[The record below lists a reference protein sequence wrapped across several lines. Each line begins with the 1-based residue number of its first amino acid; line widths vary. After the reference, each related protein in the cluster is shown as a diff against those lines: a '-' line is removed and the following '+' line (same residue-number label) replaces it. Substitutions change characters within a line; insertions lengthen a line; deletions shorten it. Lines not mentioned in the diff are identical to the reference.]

1 MVTVSHLTA
10 TELSRMRTTQDS
22 AMQDVCR
29 IGVYQENR
37 DTYGNPDTS
46 SPEDLWH
53 YGEEQACGL
62 EHVRNRETQS
72 SGDVPVI
79 DARLRLPIDVD
90 VGDKDRVR
98 IEQRYGEALTV
109 AQVFEIEGPVRRG
122 PSGLVLGLR
131 LVDDGTGTPM
141 E

>member
-1 MVTVSHLTA
+1 MQS
-10 TELSRMRTTQDS
+10 TQDG

-29 IGVYQENR
+29 IGAYQEST
-37 DTYGNPDTS
+37 DGYGNPDTS
-46 SPEDLWH
+46 SPEDLWT
-53 YGEEQACGL
+53 YGEEQICGL
-62 EHVRNRETQS
+62 EHVRPRETQG

-79 DARLRLPIDVD
+79 DARLRLPVDTSIDER
-90 VGDKDRVR
+90 DRIR
-98 IEQRYGEALTV
+98 IEQRYGEARDT

-131 LVDDGTGTPM
+131 LVDDGTERPY

>member
-1 MVTVSHLTA
+1 MVTVTHLTA

-62 EHVRNRETQS
+62 EHVRPRETQG

-79 DARLRLPIDVD
+79 DARLRLPIGTT
-90 VGDKDRVR
+90 VGDTDRIRV
-98 IEQRYGEALTV
+98 EQRYGEALDA